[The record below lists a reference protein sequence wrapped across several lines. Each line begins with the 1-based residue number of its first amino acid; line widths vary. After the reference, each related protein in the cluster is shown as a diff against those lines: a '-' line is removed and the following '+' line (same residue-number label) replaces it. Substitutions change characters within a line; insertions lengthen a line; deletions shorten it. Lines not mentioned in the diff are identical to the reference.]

1 MSGPVVP
8 GPVIQSLALSE
19 GKATLTWS
27 AIDKQ
32 AYSLR
37 YKNNLNDA
45 DWVPVNVAIEGVGS
59 SATAVDN
66 SIGNAPQ
73 RFYQVMVVESP

>member
-1 MSGPVVP
+1 M
-8 GPVIQSLALSE
+8 
-19 GKATLTWS
+19 
-27 AIDKQ
+27 
-32 AYSLR
+32 R